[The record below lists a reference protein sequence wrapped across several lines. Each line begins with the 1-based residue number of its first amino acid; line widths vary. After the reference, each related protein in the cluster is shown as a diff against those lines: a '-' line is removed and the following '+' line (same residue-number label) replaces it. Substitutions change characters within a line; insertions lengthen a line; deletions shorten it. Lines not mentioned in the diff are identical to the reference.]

1 MKRFY
6 LVDDDFLDAVDDL
19 ADKVGAIDVYG
30 HPVLDASAV
39 MILGKDLDDLMTK
52 RQVVMDKLDDGFD
65 VMEDGKDD
73 GNEDA

>member
-6 LVDDDFLDAVDDL
+6 LVDDDFLDVVDDL
-19 ADKVGAIDVYG
+19 TDKVGDIDVYG

-39 MILGKDLDDLMTK
+39 MILGKDLEDLMAK

>member
-6 LVDDDFLDAVDDL
+6 LVDDNFLNAVDDL
-19 ADKVGAIDVYG
+19 AEKVGDIDVYG

-39 MILGKDLDDLMTK
+39 MILGKDREDLMAK

-65 VMEDGKDD
+65 VMGDGKDD

>member
-19 ADKVGAIDVYG
+19 TDKVGNIDVYG

-39 MILGKDLDDLMTK
+39 MILGKDLEDLMAK
-52 RQVVMDKLDDGFD
+52 RQVVMAKLDDGFD
-65 VMEDGKDD
+65 VMEGGEEDD
-73 GNEDA
+73 NEDA

>member
-19 ADKVGAIDVYG
+19 ADKVVDIDVYG

-73 GNEDA
+73 GNEDS

>member
-19 ADKVGAIDVYG
+19 ANKVGDIDVYG

-39 MILGKDLDDLMTK
+39 MILGKDREDLMAK

-65 VMEDGKDD
+65 VMGDGKDD

>member
-19 ADKVGAIDVYG
+19 ADKVGDIDVYG

-39 MILGKDLDDLMTK
+39 MILGKDLEDLQAK
-52 RQVVMDKLDDGFD
+52 RKKVQDIMDDGFY
-65 VMEDGKDD
+65 ETYAPAKG
-73 GNEDA
+73 E

>member
-1 MKRFY
+1 M
-6 LVDDDFLDAVDDL
+6 
-19 ADKVGAIDVYG
+19 
-30 HPVLDASAV
+30 

>member
-19 ADKVGAIDVYG
+19 TDKVGDIDVYG

-73 GNEDA
+73 SNEEA